1 MEENPA
7 KGSEGEGTLPWDR
20 SSSIRRLVL
29 HAQSGIT
36 PSFAAFAR
44 SGAGLVRFGQPYRRN
59 HPCDLRMA
67 QWPRRLRHSSP
78 SIGDLRTTMV
88 VRAAHSDV
96 RTIRTALAMMAIK
109 ILRTVGATKMAD
121 AVDRWM
127 RG

>member
-1 MEENPA
+1 LLWA
-7 KGSEGEGTLPWDR
+7 ALA
-20 SSSIRRLVL
+20 SIRRLIL